1 MKEPVAYLGPQGT
14 FTHEAARCLFPEKRY
29 LLHPCDSIPDVLTA
43 VDSGE
48 TPFGVVPVENAI
60 EGSVTLTLD
69 WLTHHVDVP
78 ITAEVVVPIDQCL
91 FCHPQHREL
100 ELSRFTRVL
109 SHPQAVAQCRQY
121 LRQHAQDAVV
131 SYVDSTADAA
141 RRVSDQGRD
150 PWLAIGPRSAGE
162 LYGLVQR
169 DAAIQDY
176 ANNITRFIAVGNKVP
191 EREKPHCYK
200 TSLLFSLPQDY
211 PGALFDV
218 LASFARHNINMTR
231 IESRPTK
238 KKLGTYRFFIDAVE
252 KDDHPTMKR
261 VIEEIQAQGCPVR
274 LLGSYP
280 CFSGERKDSSK
291 SLDNHGQGA
300 YNHR

>member
-14 FTHEAARCLFPEKRY
+14 FTHEAARRLFSETEY

-48 TPFGVVPVENAI
+48 TPYGVVPVENAI

-78 ITAEVVVPIDQCL
+78 ITAEVVAPINQCL
-91 FCHPQHREL
+91 FSHPEQREL

-109 SHPQAVAQCRQY
+109 SHPQAVAQCRGY
-121 LRQHAQDAVV
+121 LRQHIPDAVI

-141 RRVSDQGRD
+141 RRVSEQGRD
-150 PWLAIGPRSAGE
+150 RWLAIGPRSAGE

-169 DAAIQDY
+169 DTAIQDY
-176 ANNITRFIAVGNKVP
+176 ENNITRFIAVGKRVP
-191 EREKPHCYK
+191 ECEQPRCYK

-238 KKLGTYRFFIDAVE
+238 KRLGTYRFFIDAE
-252 KDDHPTMKR
+252 QKQDHPAMKR
-261 VIEEIQAQGCPVR
+261 VMEEIEAQGCPVR

-280 CFSGERKDSSK
+280 CFSDSGKNSSE
-291 SLDNHGQGA
+291 SLDNHDQGA

>member
-1 MKEPVAYLGPQGT
+1 MKEPVAYLGPRGT
-14 FTHEAARCLFPEKRY
+14 FTHEAARRMFPEEHY

-48 TPFGVVPVENAI
+48 TPYGVVPVENAI

-91 FCHPQHREL
+91 FCHPDHKET
-100 ELSRFTRVL
+100 ELSRFTRIL
-109 SHPQAVAQCRQY
+109 SHPQAVAQCREY
-121 LRQHAQDAVV
+121 LRQHVPDAVV

-141 RRVSDQGRD
+141 RRVGSQGRD
-150 PWLAIGPRSAGE
+150 RWLAIGPRSAGA
-162 LYGLVQR
+162 LYGLYQR

-176 ANNITRFIAVGNKVP
+176 ENNITRFIAVGKTVP
-191 EREKPHCYK
+191 ERKQPRCRK
-200 TSLLFSLPQDY
+200 TSLLLSLPEDY
-211 PGALFDV
+211 PGALYNV
-218 LASFARHNINMTR
+218 LASFVRQGINLSR
-231 IESRPTK
+231 LESRPTK
-238 KKLGTYRFFIDAVE
+238 KRLGTYRFFIDAE
-252 KDDHPTMKR
+252 KEIDDLAMKQAMD
-261 VIEEIQAQGCPVR
+261 EIRDRGCTVR

-280 CFSGERKDSSK
+280 CFSGESSNSSE
-291 SLDNHGQGA
+291 SLDNRDHGA